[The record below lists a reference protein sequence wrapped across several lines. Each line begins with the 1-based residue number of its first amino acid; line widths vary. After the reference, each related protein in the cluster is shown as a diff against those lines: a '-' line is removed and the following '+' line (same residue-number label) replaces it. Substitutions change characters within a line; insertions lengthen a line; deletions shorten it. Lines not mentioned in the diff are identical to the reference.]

1 MIFARP
7 KRWRTERERE
17 RKRERERARGSEKRS
32 NELPTRPKRC
42 YD

>member
-1 MIFARP
+1 MMFARP

-17 RKRERERARGSEKRS
+17 RERERARGSEKRS

-42 YD
+42 YND